1 MTNART
7 LIDYVGNSYQKIN
20 IKDFDNWYNSHKE
33 LIDKVSTKTFNTRF
47 ILVDDLNNRFKLIR
61 RKGKMI
67 LSKMNPD
74 NMLTKHDIMN
84 KLAEFESM
92 IRTGAALEAT
102 SLRSLEKLDFVE
114 PDLTKTTQRFTV

>member
-1 MTNART
+1 MTTART
-7 LIDYVGNSYQKIN
+7 MIDYVGNSYQKIN